1 MSAFEGKNVLK
12 TSRASDVSLE
22 ELLAFERLLFDLS
35 ARFANVA
42 GEQVVAEIKIALK
55 QLIDFLGFDRSS
67 FAEFTDEMYCGCR
80 RRGASSTWSSTSA
93 LELVC

>member
-1 MSAFEGKNVLK
+1 MLK

-42 GEQVVAEIKIALK
+42 GEQVVSEIEIALK
-55 QLIDFLGFDRSS
+55 QLIEFLGFDRSS
-67 FAEFTDEMYCGCR
+67 FAEFTDGGKANFICTVAAEGVEPLPL
-80 RRGASSTWSSTSA
+80 GP
-93 LELVC
+93 